1 MSDVSETH
9 VTETDVTATDDEII
23 LSLPPQPRMV
33 RVARLTA
40 SAVASFADLTV
51 DDIDDLK
58 IAVDEACVVLLE
70 HGDGGPV
77 ELAFRFGPGEVRVRG
92 RTTGRDVDL
101 DGEEVQLATRILSV
115 VTDTFDVAATE
126 GELTFHLQ
134 KSAPADGG

>member
-1 MSDVSETH
+1 MN
-9 VTETDVTATDDEII
+9 ETDGEI
-23 LSLPPQPRMV
+23 LLTLPAQPRMV

-77 ELAFRFGPGEVRVRG
+77 ELAFRFASGSVHVRG
-92 RTTGRDVDL
+92 RTGGKLADL
-101 DGEEVQLATRILSV
+101 EAEEVQLATRILEV
-115 VTDTFDVAATE
+115 VADDFAVESDNGQVS
-126 GELTFHLQ
+126 FRLQ
-134 KSAPADGG
+134 KSAVADGG